1 MVSINYKLKN
11 QLKNKRLIEQNQ
23 ECIHCNKAYF
33 NIVNHRLYTPPQN
46 RHLKLFIYYLF
57 TGPNHL

>member
-1 MVSINYKLKN
+1 MVSINYKIKN

-33 NIVNHRLYTPPQN
+33 NIVNHRLYTLHQN
-46 RHLKLFIYYLF
+46 THLQLLLYYL
-57 TGPNHL
+57 NQQL